1 MGEATFDSPHWH
13 RLSLGLKSL
22 NSPRWHRL
30 PSRLGIVVSLKES
43 VIFPSPAGFAIT
55 DGFLLEALGC
65 TSLGIWKPR
74 DLSQPSVFLSTY
86 EG

>member
-1 MGEATFDSPHWH
+1 MGGSIDRGNSRWLCANLAT
-13 RLSLGLKSL
+13 
-22 NSPRWHRL
+22 
-30 PSRLGIVVSLKES
+30 IKET

-55 DGFLLEALGC
+55 DGVLLEALGC

-86 EG
+86 EELPQDRRRFSG